1 MKAVDWERAAV
12 MLVDCEAQVLYGV
25 YVPSQVGLDLE
36 PSALGG
42 GFPAQ
47 AEVRDPRE
55 QSGPLELNPSHLR
68 FACQLGKIRFNR
80 GFDWGVPVECGWK
93 AAWWAS
99 VRFIW
104 AVAWFSH

>member
-55 QSGPLELNPSHLR
+55 QSGPLEPTPR
-68 FACQLGKIRFNR
+68 T
-80 GFDWGVPVECGWK
+80 
-93 AAWWAS
+93 
-99 VRFIW
+99 
-104 AVAWFSH
+104 